1 MLECPCTL
9 VDILTYLCDFP
20 QWISYLTLQ
29 KETIM
34 IRVVIY
40 EDNPQFR
47 EGLTMLINGSD
58 GFSVLASY
66 KNCNNVAEE
75 VEKWS
80 PDVILMDINMPG
92 TDGLEGLKKIR
103 EVNAEVKVLML
114 TVFDD
119 NKNVFEALRNGANGY
134 LLKKTPPAKLLEYIQ
149 DATLGGAPMT
159 SSIATQVL
167 KMFQV
172 IPQTKNQDYCLS
184 ERETEVLQLLVD
196 GYSYKMIASE
206 LFIAID
212 TVRSHIKKIYEK
224 LHVNSKSE
232 AVAKAFKDKLL

>member
-1 MLECPCTL
+1 
-9 VDILTYLCDFP
+9 
-20 QWISYLTLQ
+20 
-29 KETIM
+29 M
-34 IRVVIY
+34 IRVLIY

-47 EGLTMLINGSD
+47 EGLTMLVNGSD

>member
-1 MLECPCTL
+1 
-9 VDILTYLCDFP
+9 
-20 QWISYLTLQ
+20 
-29 KETIM
+29 M

-47 EGLTMLINGSD
+47 EGLTMLVNGSD

-103 EVNAEVKVLML
+103 EVNSEVKVLML

-172 IPQTKNQDYCLS
+172 IPQAKNQDYCLS

-232 AVAKAFKDKLL
+232 AVAKAFKDRLL